1 VRIGVRRPVRGGA
14 MSALSL
20 PSPGT
25 PDGADAH
32 PGAVGHLAGRTVP
45 LVSADPVTGTETDA
59 DEYSL
64 AFATCALCITL
75 GILAAVVS
83 AVWVVAAS

>member
-1 VRIGVRRPVRGGA
+1 
-14 MSALSL
+14 MSALNL

-45 LVSADPVTGTETDA
+45 LVPAAHVAGTETDA

-64 AFATCALCITL
+64 AFATCALSITL
-75 GILAAVVS
+75 GILAAVVI
-83 AVWVVAAS
+83 AVWMVAA